1 MGKILKNVRLYAA
14 GVDLTGESNKLEF
27 GGEAEERDVTTFGSY
42 DAATDRIWQELIA
55 GQFKGSVS
63 AGGFIDTT
71 GGVDAYTFSR
81 IGQLDAVTV
90 GPEGVAVGGVVY
102 FTDALLS
109 SKVGLGERMAAAP
122 WSAKWASNNAT
133 TRGLVAHPP
142 GTARTATGTGTA
154 VQHVAVPAGG
164 KLRAAAH
171 VLSVAG
177 SAAPTITLK
186 VQSSVDNTFAAPT
199 DRITFDP
206 ATLVGG
212 QVKEAAGPI
221 TDTWYRA
228 QWTISGT
235 TPSFLFL
242 LSFGVV
248 ANP

>member
-1 MGKILKNVRLYAA
+1 MGKILKNVRLFTG
-14 GVDLTGESNKLEF
+14 GVDFTGESNKVEF
-27 GGEAEERDVTTFGSY
+27 AGEVQEIETTTFGSY
-42 DAATDRIWQELIA
+42 DAPTDKVWQELM
-55 GQFKGSVS
+55 GGEFKGSMS
-63 AGGFIDTT
+63 ASGFIDTSS
-71 GGVDAYTFSR
+71 GVDAQTYNRLGFN
-81 IGQLDAVTV
+81 DAWTCC
-90 GPEGVAVGGVVY
+90 PQGVAVGDLAL
-102 FTDALLS
+102 FADAVELS
-109 SKVGLGERMAAAP
+109 KSSFGDRMKAYP
-122 WSAKWASNNAT
+122 WSAKWSSTAAMV
-133 TRGLVAHPP
+133 RGPVAHPP

-154 VQHVAVPAGG
+154 VQHIACPAGG

-177 SAAPTITLK
+177 TATPTITLK

-206 ATLVGG
+206 ATAVGG
-212 QVKEAAGPI
+212 PVKDVFGPI

-228 QWTISGT
+228 QWTITGT